1 MPCSDGGAHDYLSDH
16 RTQSLISD
24 TQNLQ
29 KEVDSLKKVINT
41 NKTEVESNLE
51 KELQIAK
58 EVAKSF
64 AERLNKQTELLCNA
78 TFILFE
84 EGYLHGN
91 SKLQEWFNSHTEE
104 DATRMKGELDK
115 IMKRKNGTIQS
126 LIKWYE
132 TLDAKERWVF
142 ETHKNFKG
150 IKLN

>member
-1 MPCSDGGAHDYLSDH
+1 MPCSDSTARNYLDDH
-16 RTQSLISD
+16 RTQDMMREERSLRKQID
-24 TQNLQ
+24 NLNAQ
-29 KEVDSLKKVINT
+29 LKS
-41 NKTEVESNLE
+41 NKTDVEANLE
-51 KELQIAK
+51 KEL
-58 EVAKSF
+58 EETRVAASEMAHK
-64 AERLNKQTELLCNA
+64 LNRQTELLCNA

-84 EGYLHGN
+84 ERLLNGN

-126 LIKWYE
+126 LIKWYG

-142 ETHKNFKG
+142 ETHKDFKG

>member
-1 MPCSDGGAHDYLSDH
+1 MPCSDSEALNYLSDH
-16 RTQSLISD
+16 RTQRLMGD
-24 TQNLQ
+24 TEKLR

-41 NKTEVESNLE
+41 NKTDVESNLE
-51 KELQIAK
+51 AELQTAK
-58 EVAKSF
+58 AAAKSF
-64 AERLNKQTELLCNA
+64 AQRLNKQTELLCNA

-142 ETHKNFKG
+142 ETHKSFKG

>member
-1 MPCSDGGAHDYLSDH
+1 MPCSDSEALNYLSDH
-16 RTQSLISD
+16 RTQRLMGD
-24 TQNLQ
+24 TEKLR

-41 NKTEVESNLE
+41 NKTDVESNLE
-51 KELQIAK
+51 AELQTAK
-58 EVAKSF
+58 AAAKSF
-64 AERLNKQTELLCNA
+64 AQRLNKQTELLCNA

-84 EGYLHGN
+84 EGYLHVN

-142 ETHKNFKG
+142 ETHKSFKG